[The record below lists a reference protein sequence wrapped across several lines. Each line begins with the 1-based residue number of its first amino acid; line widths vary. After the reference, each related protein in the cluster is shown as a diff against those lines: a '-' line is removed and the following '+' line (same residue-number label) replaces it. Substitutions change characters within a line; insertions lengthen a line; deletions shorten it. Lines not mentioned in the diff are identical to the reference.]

1 MTTLSNICWPINQG
15 DSILH
20 AWHLGCKITRFPS
33 RLPSFTSN
41 PPQRCEAIEC
51 HGFCFWAFRIA
62 RFEVAVYFWIFDTW
76 ISCTKSG
83 SSFAKLLPCSFWWL
97 DFPCALWFGFCKKT
111 QPVHMWWYV
120 CILCRPNVFQASIY
134 MNPIYLYI
142 QVYVYYD
149 ISKWCIY
156 VCAWHSAYTL
166 IVVKQDLRLHHPFEG
181 QVWWGI
187 MQYSLF
193 PLFSRQLAHSTGGCL
208 KLVLW
213 SPPPPLGKTIP
224 IWLIFCL
231 RLKPLRFKFFWFFP
245 TSVFSYALRQ
255 SQASEH
261 ARTRSIYPFHY
272 CCWWLRNPTN
282 HLGWGMPFF
291 VSRVIMRNHKT

>member
-97 DFPCALWFGFCKKT
+97 DFHVRCDLAFVRKRNRYTCDGMCAFCAG
-111 QPVHMWWYV
+111 QM
-120 CILCRPNVFQASIY
+120 CFRQASIW
-134 MNPIYLYI
+134 IYILVYSGICILWYI
-142 QVYVYYD
+142 IIIMYL
-149 ISKWCIY
+149 CMRM
-156 VCAWHSAYTL
+156 HSAYTL

-213 SPPPPLGKTIP
+213 SPPPLGKTIP

-245 TSVFSYALRQ
+245 TSVFSYAPRQ

-282 HLGWGMPFF
+282 HLGWGMPIF
-291 VSRVIMRNHKT
+291 VSRLIMRNHKT